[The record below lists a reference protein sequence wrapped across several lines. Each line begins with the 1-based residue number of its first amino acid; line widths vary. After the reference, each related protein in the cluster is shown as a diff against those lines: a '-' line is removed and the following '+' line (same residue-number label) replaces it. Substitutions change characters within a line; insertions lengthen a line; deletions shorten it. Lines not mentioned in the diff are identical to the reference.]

1 MGLQKNVASQK
12 WRVFAFNTT
21 TNAAVAG
28 DAANITAKIAKDW
41 AAATATNDVNPT
53 EVEDGYYVFDLLQA
67 ETNADVLDLY
77 PESSTSNVQVIGV
90 PGTIFTVPDNFPDLG
105 IETDGDL
112 TKVNTLDGH
121 TAQTGDSFARIGATG
136 SGLTTLAT
144 QASVNTVDGVVD
156 AIKLETDKLTLQD
169 AGAGVTGSII
179 EEIENRATPAQVESS
194 CDTSLQTINLD
205 HLLSASGG
213 ASEVT
218 DNSLWAK
225 LHSDSASYAGY
236 NQTTDSLEALAIRRQ
251 LVAIPSIPTS
261 IDLANTQSV
270 RLKLVIVNT
279 VGRTG
284 GNLPAAADL
293 TAGTIDIHR
302 KAIGGTSWTSVV
314 SGAACTAADG
324 MIYYDEVFDSGTG
337 YAEGD
342 SIRITFKGQVYVDP
356 TTATSISFSDATGRY
371 YQTEIRQTMRGT
383 DGSNT
388 TTPPT
393 VAANRRS

>member
-293 TAGTIDIHR
+293 TA
-302 KAIGGTSWTSVV
+302 
-314 SGAACTAADG
+314 
-324 MIYYDEVFDSGTG
+324 
-337 YAEGD
+337 
-342 SIRITFKGQVYVDP
+342 
-356 TTATSISFSDATGRY
+356 
-371 YQTEIRQTMRGT
+371 
-383 DGSNT
+383 
-388 TTPPT
+388 
-393 VAANRRS
+393 